1 MKHLDISYEKLNDLL
16 DECFWAERR
25 FFNAA
30 EDIQVTEYKRF
41 LSHESVNR
49 NRFCHKIVE
58 RMSQERMEP
67 SRLDIIKGNSNRDW
81 MEVKAALENSK
92 PKHLINE
99 CIVQDEVVLNLL
111 KDIIDDGWLPVNIL
125 EVLVPMEFQMKQS
138 HIDLLKL
145 KKKMKKKKQKEKQK
159 RLKQEKKS
167 SVIDFKKRNASK

>member
-1 MKHLDISYEKLNDLL
+1 M
-16 DECFWAERR
+16 
-25 FFNAA
+25 
-30 EDIQVTEYKRF
+30 
-41 LSHESVNR
+41 
-49 NRFCHKIVE
+49 
-58 RMSQERMEP
+58 
-67 SRLDIIKGNSNRDW
+67 
-81 MEVKAALENSK
+81 
-92 PKHLINE
+92 
-99 CIVQDEVVLNLL
+99 VQDEVVLNLL